1 MVRLIAFIS
10 VLILSACSPLPRL
23 IFPKNIVPVANQTE
37 RCLQLLANY
46 KNVNSFRGLI
56 RSELYVDDSRISL
69 RYITA
74 FKSPDKFRFELLP
87 EIGAF
92 TLALIVSQGGMTTA
106 MDVHSKEVIK
116 THTNGDELLQKAVG
130 LQGISIDIVRA
141 LLTGAAPVNDCS
153 ATTIDKLTDSLEWIR
168 TPSSTAIWEVESVSG
183 KISRFYVLDE
193 DRERIL
199 YEGLRSLDGDNVE
212 LKTYDPVRARVYLK
226 FENVSIN
233 APVKDSLFQVFI
245 PDDYSIEQQ

>member
-1 MVRLIAFIS
+1 MVRLTALIS
-10 VLILSACSPLPRL
+10 VLVLSSCSPLPRL
-23 IFPKNIVPVANQTE
+23 IIPKNVAPVANQGE
-37 RCLQLLANY
+37 RCMQLLAYY
-46 KNVNSFRGLI
+46 KNVTSFRGLI
-56 RSELYVDDSRISL
+56 RSDLYVEDSQISL

-106 MDVHSKEVIK
+106 MDVQSKEVIK

-153 ATTIDKLTDSLEWIR
+153 TTTIDKLTDSLEWIR
-168 TPSSTAIWEVESVSG
+168 SPNSPAIWEIESVSG

-199 YEGLRSLDGDNVE
+199 YEGLRSLDGDHVE
-212 LKTYDPVRARVYLK
+212 LKTYDPVRARAYLQ

-233 APVKDSLFQVFI
+233 SPAKDSLFEVNI
-245 PDDYSIEQQ
+245 PADYSIEQQ